1 MNDFK
6 TQNRV
11 VMVATAELKENRTTA
26 TMYKVPSNYDEIKNN
41 IAQVGL
47 LNPLLVTMD
56 LRILSGNLRFA
67 IAMELEMETVPV
79 VFLDVD
85 KDKMDLIS
93 VSSNQFRE
101 KSNFEILRE
110 IEFYEQYYSVG
121 KGRRTDLNPQAAQVK
136 EEKDQA
142 LERIGRYKV
151 NALKSIK
158 KKCIEL
164 YGEDNTKVEE
174 VLSSVESGK
183 STLNKVSDYLERE
196 VNKKMNKNNVPDF
209 YEFHTENVDIYN
221 KSCIALSELDDS
233 SVQTVVTSPPYFDMR
248 DYGNGEE
255 QLGLQDNAIAFI
267 DELVP
272 YFDEVKRV
280 MKDEGSLFVNI
291 NDKMEGGQ
299 YQMVPELF
307 LIEMV
312 KRGWR
317 YVDQYLWLKPNPQYT
332 TNRGSVRNFEPIFH
346 FVKSEDYYFD
356 RQWLKMVVDEKES
369 VKDAKARVIYGSNTG
384 NSPKLFSG
392 LDFRENILKN
402 KIGNTSG
409 LRKKC
414 KEKSF
419 AMEHSATFPLNL
431 PTIFILSTSK
441 PGDTVLDIFSGTATT
456 GEVALLTNRK
466 YVGYELNPQFVMAS
480 EVRLREHLDFKEAA

>member
-1 MNDFK
+1 
-6 TQNRV
+6 
-11 VMVATAELKENRTTA
+11 MVATAELKENRTTA

-196 VNKKMNKNNVPDF
+196 VKKKMNKNNVPDF
-209 YEFHTENVDIYN
+209 YEFHTENADIYN
-221 KSCIALSELDDS
+221 KSCIALSELEDG

-272 YFDEVKRV
+272 YFEEVKRV

-291 NDKMEGGQ
+291 NDKMESGQ

-356 RQWLKMVVDEKES
+356 RQWLKIVEDEK
-369 VKDAKARVIYGSNTG
+369 DGIIYGSSTG

-392 LDFRENILKN
+392 LDFRGNILKN
-402 KIGNTSG
+402 KIGNTYD
-409 LRKKC
+409 LREKC

-441 PGDTVLDIFSGTATT
+441 PGDTILDIFSGTATT

>member
-6 TQNRV
+6 KQNRV

-56 LRILSGNLRFA
+56 LRIISGNLRFA
-67 IAMELEMETVPV
+67 IAMELKMETVPV

-85 KDKMDLIS
+85 EKQMKLVS
-93 VSSNQFRE
+93 VSTNQFRE
-101 KSNFEILRE
+101 KSDIEILRE
-110 IEFYEQYYSVG
+110 IEFYETYYSVG
-121 KGRRTDLNPQAAQVK
+121 KGKRTDLNPQAALVK
-136 EEKDQA
+136 EEKDKA
-142 LERIGRYKV
+142 LDRIGRYKV

-158 KKCIEL
+158 KKCSEL
-164 YGEDNTKVEE
+164 YGENNIEIDKLLSAVDN
-174 VLSSVESGK
+174 GK
-183 STLNKVSDYLERE
+183 YTLNKVSDLLDLKL
-196 VNKKMNKNNVPDF
+196 NKRMNQNNVPDF
-209 YEFHTENVDIYN
+209 YEFHCENVDVYN
-221 KSCIALSELDDS
+221 KSCIDLSELEDG
-233 SVQTVVTSPPYFDMR
+233 SVQTAVTSPPYFDMR

-255 QLGLQDNAIAFI
+255 QLGLQDNAKAFI

-332 TNRGSVRNFEPIFH
+332 PNKGSVRNFEPVFH
-346 FVKSEDYYFD
+346 FVKSKNFFFD
-356 RQWLKMVVDEKES
+356 REWLKIVEDEK
-369 VKDAKARVIYGSNTG
+369 DGIIYGSSTG

-392 LDFRENILKN
+392 LDFRGNILKN
-402 KIGNTSG
+402 KIGNTYD

-414 KEKSF
+414 KEEGF
-419 AMEHSATFPLNL
+419 HMEHSATFPLSL
-431 PTIFILSTSK
+431 PSIFILSTSR
-441 PGDTVLDIFSGTATT
+441 PGDVVLDIFSGTSTS
-456 GEVALLTNRK
+456 GESALLTNRK

-480 EVRLREHLDFKEAA
+480 EVRLREHLNFQEAA

>member
-6 TQNRV
+6 KQNRV
-11 VMVATAELKENRTTA
+11 VMVATAELKENQTTA

-56 LRILSGNLRFA
+56 LRIISGNLRFA

-85 KDKMDLIS
+85 EKQMKLVS
-93 VSSNQFRE
+93 VSTNQFRE
-101 KSNFEILRE
+101 KSDIEILRE
-110 IEFYEQYYSVG
+110 IEFYETYYSVG
-121 KGRRTDLNPQAAQVK
+121 KGKRTDLNPQAAQIK

-158 KKCIEL
+158 KKCSEL
-164 YGEDNTKVEE
+164 YGEDNTE
-174 VLSSVESGK
+174 VDKLLSSVDNGK
-183 STLNKVSDYLERE
+183 YTLNRVNDLLE
-196 VNKKMNKNNVPDF
+196 VKLNKRMNQNNVPDF
-209 YEFHTENVDIYN
+209 YEFHCENVNVYN
-221 KSCIALSELDDS
+221 KSCIELSELEDS

-248 DYGNGEE
+248 DYGIGKD
-255 QLGLQDNAIAFI
+255 QLGLQDNAKAFI

-291 NDKMEGGQ
+291 NDKIEGGQ

-317 YVDQYLWLKPNPQYT
+317 YVDKYLWLKPNPQYT
-332 TNRGSVRNFEPIFH
+332 PNKGSVRNFEPIFH
-346 FVKSEDYYFD
+346 FVKSEDFFFD
-356 RQWLKMVVDEKES
+356 REWLKMGEDENNGISIGTINATE
-369 VKDAKARVIYGSNTG
+369 
-384 NSPKLFSG
+384 PKLVSG
-392 LDFRENILKN
+392 LDFRDNILKN
-402 KIGNTSG
+402 NGGNTYE

-414 KEKSF
+414 KDKGF
-419 AMEHSATFPLNL
+419 HMEHSATFPLSL
-431 PTIFILSTSK
+431 PSIFILSTSR
-441 PGDTVLDIFSGTATT
+441 PGDTVLDIFSGTSTS
-456 GEVALLTNRK
+456 GESALLTNRK

-480 EVRLREHLDFKEAA
+480 EVRLREHLDLKEAA